1 LDIKFIEFMIK
12 IKEIKKG
19 TKFLL
24 LVILLYLILGL
35 GDFNLIKNGFLYTLN
50 IFLKIIPI
58 LFLLILINFLINK
71 YFQPKTIV
79 KYLGKESGLKGW
91 GLSVISGILISG
103 PPYILFP
110 LLKDLKQKGMNQAL
124 IAVFLY
130 NRNVKIPFLPVMVYY
145 FGLTYTAILSV
156 YIIIFS
162 IFNGFLI
169 SFFLKNKSNR

>member
-35 GDFNLIKNGFLYTLN
+35 GDFDLIKNGFLYTLN
-50 IFLKIIPI
+50 IFLKIVPI

-71 YFQPKTIV
+71 YFKPKSIV

-91 GLSVISGILISG
+91 IFAIFSGILISG

-110 LLKDLKQKGMNQAL
+110 LLKDLKRKGMSQPL

-145 FGLTYTAILSV
+145 FGLTYTIVVSFYV
-156 YIIIFS
+156 IIFS
-162 IFNGFLI
+162 VLNGLLI
-169 SFFLKNKSNR
+169 NFFIRKKS

>member
-1 LDIKFIEFMIK
+1 MIK

-35 GDFNLIKNGFLYTLN
+35 CDFDLIKNGFLYTLN
-50 IFLKIIPI
+50 IFFKIVPI
-58 LFLLILINFLINK
+58 LFLLILINLLINK

-79 KYLGKESGLKGW
+79 KYLGKKSGFKGW

-162 IFNGFLI
+162 IFNGLLI
-169 SFFLKNKSNR
+169 KFFIKENER